1 MSIWEELGIER
12 TDNAREIKRAY
23 AAKLKLVHPEEH
35 PEEFQKLHEAYCTAL
50 KLAKTK
56 ARPHKSDVE
65 IPQINITADK
75 TDKTPPEFDFDKEIF
90 DCNKQIAESAQER
103 TPDVIRRMEEL
114 YNKKGFVSKEEWLE
128 LFNSYDVQKIK
139 EQPVFI
145 DALYSFLKTHFIDE
159 KLALAVF
166 ESFIDNRELLNEND
180 HSYDKVFYLVGGK
193 CSAYRMRTAK
203 NKNKRTWF
211 DIVMY
216 LLIGLM
222 LIFAGFA
229 FYMAYKSGQLD
240 EIIHSFR
247 GLIV

>member
-75 TDKTPPEFDFDKEIF
+75 TDKTPPEFDFDKEIS
-90 DCNKQIAESAQER
+90 DYNNQIAESAQER
-103 TPDVIRRMEEL
+103 TQDVIRRMEEL
-114 YNKKGFVSKEEWLE
+114 YSKKGFVSKEEWLE

-145 DALYSFLKTHFIDE
+145 DALYTFLKTHFVYE
-159 KLALAVF
+159 SLAAAVF
-166 ESFIDNRELLNEND
+166 DAFVNNSEFLDEND
-180 HSYDKVFYLVGGK
+180 NSYNKVFSLVYEK
-193 CSAYRMRTAK
+193 YSAYCERTAK
-203 NKNKRTWF
+203 RKNKRTWF
-211 DIVMY
+211 DVVMY
-216 LLIGLM
+216 LIMGLCLIV
-222 LIFAGFA
+222 AAFA

-240 EIIHSFR
+240 EIIYSFR